1 MSREDAPSGRAHAKR
16 LHWWNRGS
24 GVRLRLWMTANIVAL
39 SLLSYG
45 VYILANSSSDP
56 VYQGLGVPAAKP
68 GIEDRLTSGASA
80 SRTTVPKKAS
90 FTAPEGKYFGL
101 SSTQI
106 PWSSKKTDTLAE
118 AAGQRP
124 TMSEYF
130 VNWNEDFDPTA
141 VDASYRQGML
151 PVISWQPW
159 AGRKQSTDQPKY
171 ALSKIVDGT
180 YDAYVTRFAKAV
192 ANHKWPVVIRF
203 AHEMNGAWYPW
214 SEQRSG
220 NHKGDYV
227 KAWRHVHDL
236 FEQVGADNVIWLWS
250 PNILRPVPQVS
261 LAELYPGDDYTDW
274 IGMVGY
280 AVHEKT
286 AAAVFNP
293 TLKKLRKLTDRPIVI
308 TEAGAQPGASKAA
321 WISDFFSWLGKGKQ
335 DDVIGFIWFERDRQQ
350 GGGADWR
357 FTENA
362 ATLKAFRHGLPD
374 IDLTGSADL
383 PTSGTPAASATT
395 TTG

>member
-1 MSREDAPSGRAHAKR
+1 MSSADAPLGRPRAKR

-24 GVRLRLWMTANIVAL
+24 GVRLRLWMAVNVVVL

-45 VYILANSSSDP
+45 VYLLANSSSEP
-56 VYQGLGVPAAKP
+56 VYQGLGVPAAEP
-68 GIEDRLTSGASA
+68 GIKDRLTSGTSA
-80 SRTTVPKKAS
+80 ARSIVPEKGS

-106 PWSSKKTDTLAE
+106 PWSSKKTNTLAK

-159 AGRKQSTDQPKY
+159 AGRKQGTDQPKY
-171 ALSKIVDGT
+171 ALAKISDGT

-192 ANHKWPVVIRF
+192 AGHKWPVVIRF

-220 NHKGDYV
+220 NHKGEYV

-236 FEQVGADNVIWLWS
+236 FEQAGADNVIWLWS
-250 PNILRPVPQVS
+250 PNILRPVPKVS

-280 AVHEKT
+280 AVQEKT
-286 AAAVFNP
+286 AAAVFDP
-293 TLKKLRKLTDRPIVI
+293 TLKKLRKLTDRPVVI
-308 TEAGAQPGASKAA
+308 TEAGAEPGAWKAA
-321 WISDFFSWLGKGKQ
+321 WIGDFFDWLGKSEQ
-335 DDVIGFIWFERDRQQ
+335 DDVIGFIWFERDREQ

-362 ATLKAFRHGLPD
+362 ETLKAFRHGLAG
-374 IDLTGSADL
+374 IGLTGVADAS
-383 PTSGTPAASATT
+383 TRTPAAPAATT
-395 TTG
+395 SG

>member
-1 MSREDAPSGRAHAKR
+1 MSKAGKSSVRSRARR

-24 GVRLRLWMTANIVAL
+24 GVRLRLWMAVNVLVL

-45 VYILANSSSDP
+45 VYLLANSSSEP

-68 GIEDRLTSGASA
+68 GIKDRLTSGASA
-80 SRTTVPKKAS
+80 ARTTVPEKAS

-106 PWSSKKTDTLAE
+106 PWSSKKTNTLAK

-130 VNWNEDFDPTA
+130 VNWNEDFAPTA

-159 AGRKQSTDQPKY
+159 AGRKHGTDQPKY
-171 ALSKIVDGT
+171 ALSKIADGT
-180 YDAYVTRFAKAV
+180 YDAYVSSFAKAV
-192 ANHKWPVVIRF
+192 AGHKWPVVIRF

-227 KAWRHVHDL
+227 KAWQHVHDL
-236 FEQVGADNVIWLWS
+236 FEQAGADNVIWLWS
-250 PNILRPVPQVS
+250 PNILRPVPEVS

-274 IGMVGY
+274 VGMVGY

-286 AAAVFNP
+286 AAAVFDP
-293 TLKKLRKLTDRPIVI
+293 TLKKLRKLTDHPIVI
-308 TEAGAQPGASKAA
+308 TEAGAQPGTSKAA
-321 WISDFFSWLGKGKQ
+321 WISDFFKWFGKSER
-335 DDVIGFIWFERDRQQ
+335 DDVIGFIWFERDREQ

-362 ATLKAFRHGLPD
+362 ATLKAFRRGLAD

-383 PTSGTPAASATT
+383 STSATPTASTTT

>member
-1 MSREDAPSGRAHAKR
+1 
-16 LHWWNRGS
+16 
-24 GVRLRLWMTANIVAL
+24 MTANVAVL

-45 VYILANSSSDP
+45 VYILANSSSEP

-68 GIEDRLTSGASA
+68 GIKDRLTSGASTA
-80 SRTTVPKKAS
+80 RTTVPKKAS
-90 FTAPEGKYFGL
+90 FTAPEGKYFGI

-106 PWSSKKTDTLAE
+106 PWSSKKTDTLAA

-130 VNWNEDFDPTA
+130 VNWDEDFDPAA

-151 PVISWQPW
+151 PVVSWQPW
-159 AGRKQSTDQPKY
+159 AGRKQSTDQPTY
-171 ALSKIVDGT
+171 ALAKIAGGT
-180 YDAYVTRFAKAV
+180 YDAYVTKFARAV
-192 ANHKWPVVIRF
+192 ADHQWPVVIRF

-236 FEQVGADNVIWLWS
+236 FEQAGADNVIWLWS

-286 AAAVFNP
+286 AATVFNP

-308 TEAGAQPGASKAA
+308 TEAGAQPSASKAA
-321 WISDFFSWLGKGKQ
+321 WISDFFTWLGKSEQ
-335 DDVIGFIWFERDRQQ
+335 DDIIGFIWFERDRQQ

-362 ATLKAFRHGLPD
+362 ATRKAFRRGLAD

-383 PTSGTPAASATT
+383 STSGTPPASAATT